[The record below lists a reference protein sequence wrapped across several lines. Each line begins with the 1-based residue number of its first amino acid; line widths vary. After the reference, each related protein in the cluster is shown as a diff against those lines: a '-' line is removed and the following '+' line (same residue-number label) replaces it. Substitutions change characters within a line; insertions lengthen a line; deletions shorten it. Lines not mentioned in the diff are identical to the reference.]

1 MGKVW
6 DHRWWG
12 TLTTGPSLEAAGEA
26 FDLEKEGNVTPMYL
40 AYKAVTSL
48 KAPFLG

>member
-6 DHRWWG
+6 DHRSWG
-12 TLTTGPSLEAAGEA
+12 TLTAGLALAAAGEA
-26 FDLEKEGNVTPMYL
+26 FDLEKEGDVTMYL